1 MQPESHSGAVTRP
14 LSAISQLA
22 MMGCPALR
30 ARGELAAGACAPVL
44 GWDRGGSSSAGAR
57 AWWGACG
64 TGARGPL
71 RGVFGR
77 LSFARLRES
86 AFWGASAK
94 YFRELTVE
102 CSLFVRQSLPP
113 PVSLFPTCF
122 TCSEKIDRAVLV
134 LQACDGALFLVS
146 RRDHLRRHGEDHGGR
161 TVALA
166 TTLTVST
173 STIYTL
179 SVAYKVALFVRA

>member
-1 MQPESHSGAVTRP
+1 MQPEFHSGAVTRP
-14 LSAISQLA
+14 LSAILQLA

-71 RGVFGR
+71 TGVFGR
-77 LSFARLRES
+77 LPLAWLRES
-86 AFWGASAK
+86 AFWGACTK

-102 CSLFVRQSLPP
+102 CSLWVRQSLSQRISHP
-113 PVSLFPTCF
+113 L
-122 TCSEKIDRAVLV
+122 SEFGDILPCRFGVT
-134 LQACDGALFLVS
+134 G
-146 RRDHLRRHGEDHGGR
+146 LRRRAFSLHNLIQGR
-161 TVALA
+161 
-166 TTLTVST
+166 
-173 STIYTL
+173 
-179 SVAYKVALFVRA
+179 VRG

>member
-1 MQPESHSGAVTRP
+1 MQPEFHSGAVTRP
-14 LSAISQLA
+14 LSAILQLA

-77 LSFARLRES
+77 LPLARLRES
-86 AFWGASAK
+86 AFWGACTK
-94 YFRELTVE
+94 YFRELTME
-102 CSLFVRQSLPP
+102 
-113 PVSLFPTCF
+113 F
-122 TCSEKIDRAVLV
+122 TLLV
-134 LQACDGALFLVS
+134 TETGY
-146 RRDHLRRHGEDHGGR
+146 LR
-161 TVALA
+161 
-166 TTLTVST
+166 
-173 STIYTL
+173 
-179 SVAYKVALFVRA
+179 YK

>member
-1 MQPESHSGAVTRP
+1 MQPEFHSGAVTRP
-14 LSAISQLA
+14 LSAILQLA

-77 LSFARLRES
+77 LPLARLRKS

-102 CSLFVRQSLPP
+102 FHFFVRQSLPHTC
-113 PVSLFPTCF
+113 VPTCF
-122 TCSEKIDRAVLV
+122 TCSGEIDRAVLV

-146 RRDHLRRHGEDHGGR
+146 LD
-161 TVALA
+161 
-166 TTLTVST
+166 
-173 STIYTL
+173 TIL
-179 SVAYKVALFVRA
+179 S

>member
-1 MQPESHSGAVTRP
+1 MQPEFHSGAVTRP
-14 LSAISQLA
+14 LSAILQLA

-77 LSFARLRES
+77 LPLARLRKS

-102 CSLFVRQSLPP
+102 FHFFVRQSLPP
-113 PVSLFPTCF
+113 AIAQLF
-122 TCSEKIDRAVLV
+122 
-134 LQACDGALFLVS
+134 
-146 RRDHLRRHGEDHGGR
+146 HLLR
-161 TVALA
+161 
-166 TTLTVST
+166 
-173 STIYTL
+173 
-179 SVAYKVALFVRA
+179 KN

>member
-1 MQPESHSGAVTRP
+1 MQPEFHSGVVTRP
-14 LSAISQLA
+14 LSAILWLA

-30 ARGELAAGACAPVL
+30 AHGELAAGACAPVL
-44 GWDRGGSSSAGAR
+44 GWNRSGSSSTRAR

-77 LSFARLRES
+77 LPLARLRES

-102 CSLFVRQSLPP
+102 CSLFVRQS
-113 PVSLFPTCF
+113 PVQTHYEVKRSYDARSSMVRDGF
-122 TCSEKIDRAVLV
+122 AMGWVL
-134 LQACDGALFLVS
+134 AF
-146 RRDHLRRHGEDHGGR
+146 
-161 TVALA
+161 
-166 TTLTVST
+166 
-173 STIYTL
+173 Y
-179 SVAYKVALFVRA
+179 